1 MLPTIS
7 KIMSRAL
14 LAAVLSAASRTGAM
28 TASELQAQLASGT
41 KVTIV
46 DIRAPSLYAKGHVP
60 GAINVPASLCPAK
73 TLPPIG
79 RVVVYDSGL
88 DVAGTTVAQNAASAL
103 GKSPGVSAEV
113 LEGGYSGW
121 ESAHALTTR
130 GKGAVRESFNYI
142 TYAQLKAARAA
153 EVALVDLRRPKS
165 AKPLTDLTQEFPD
178 LPQVKSAPEKAVA
191 AGEPML
197 VLIDSADGTAE
208 QTARTLKASGSKRYV
223 ILVGGE
229 TTLERKGE
237 RGLQRDGAG
246 SRAHP
251 SQNVVPTGTA
261 K

>member
-7 KIMSRAL
+7 KTMNWAL
-14 LAAVLSAASRTGAM
+14 LAAVWSVVSRTEAM

-41 KVTIV
+41 KLTIV
-46 DIRAPSLYAKGHVP
+46 DIRAPSLYAKGHIP
-60 GAINVPASLCPAK
+60 GAINVPASLCPSK
-73 TLPPIG
+73 SLPPIG

-88 DVAGTTVAQNAASAL
+88 NVAGTTVAQNAADDL
-103 GKSPGVSAEV
+103 GKSPGVTAEV
-113 LEGGYSGW
+113 LAGGYSGW

-153 EVALVDLRRPKS
+153 AVTLVDLRRPRS
-165 AKPLTDLTQEFPD
+165 AKPLTDLTQEFPGVR
-178 LPQVKSAPEKAVA
+178 QVKSAPEKAVA
-191 AGEPML
+191 ADEPML

-208 QTARTLKASGSKRYV
+208 QTARVLKASGSKRYV

-237 RGLQRDGAG
+237 RGLQRNGAG

-251 SQNVVPTGTA
+251 NQTVIPTGAA